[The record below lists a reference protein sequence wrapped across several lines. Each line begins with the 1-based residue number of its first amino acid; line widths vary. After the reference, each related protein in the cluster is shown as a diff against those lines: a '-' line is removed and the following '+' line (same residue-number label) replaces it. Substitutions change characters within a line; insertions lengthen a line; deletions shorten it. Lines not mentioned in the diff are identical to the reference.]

1 MKRAAL
7 RLILSLRGYSVHS
20 KDNIVLAAINPFCA

>member
-7 RLILSLRGYSVHS
+7 RLILSLRDSVHS